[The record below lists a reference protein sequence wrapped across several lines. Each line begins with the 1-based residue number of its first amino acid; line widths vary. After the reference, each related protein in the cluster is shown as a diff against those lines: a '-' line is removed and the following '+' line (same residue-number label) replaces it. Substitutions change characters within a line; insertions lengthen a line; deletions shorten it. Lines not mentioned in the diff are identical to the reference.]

1 MKKDFATAVI
11 TAIIGVI
18 LAYFIVGG
26 VFLKDPAPVVI
37 KTLSTAV
44 DNTVSEP
51 NPEIFNY
58 RAVNPTVEVYIDC
71 TNYDINGSCLDG
83 GN

>member
-1 MKKDFATAVI
+1 MKKDLATAII

-26 VFLKDPAPVVI
+26 VFLKEPAPVII

-71 TNYDINGSCLDG
+71 TNYDVNGSCLDG

>member
-1 MKKDFATAVI
+1 MKKDLATAVI

-18 LAYFIVGG
+18 LAYFVVGG

-71 TNYDINGSCLDG
+71 TNYDINGSCLYG

>member
-1 MKKDFATAVI
+1 MKKDLLTAVI
-11 TAIIGVI
+11 TAIVGVA

-26 VFLKDPAPVVI
+26 VFLKEPAPVVI
-37 KTLSTAV
+37 KTLTTAV

>member
-1 MKKDFATAVI
+1 MKKDLA
-11 TAIIGVI
+11 TAIITALVGVI

-26 VFLKDPAPVVI
+26 VFLKEPKPVTI
-37 KTLSTAV
+37 KTLSTSV
-44 DNTVSEP
+44 DNTVPEP

-58 RAVNPTVEVYIDC
+58 RAINPTVETYVDC
-71 TNYDINGSCLDG
+71 KNYDASGACLDG

>member
-1 MKKDFATAVI
+1 MKKDLA
-11 TAIIGVI
+11 TAIITALVGVI
-18 LAYFIVGG
+18 LAYFVVGG
-26 VFLKDPAPVVI
+26 VFLKDPTPVVI
-37 KTLSTAV
+37 KALTTAV

-58 RAVNPTVEVYIDC
+58 NAINPTVETYVDC
-71 TNYDINGSCLDG
+71 KNYDTSGACLDG

>member
-1 MKKDFATAVI
+1 MKKDLFTAIV
-11 TAIIGVI
+11 TAIIGVF
-18 LAYFIVGG
+18 LAYFIIGG
-26 VFLKDPAPVVI
+26 VFLKSPAPVVI
-37 KTLSTAV
+37 KTLTTAV

-58 RAVNPTVEVYIDC
+58 RAINPTVEVYVDC

>member
-1 MKKDFATAVI
+1 MKKDLI
-11 TAIIGVI
+11 TAIVTAIVGVI
-18 LAYFIVGG
+18 LAYFLVGG
-26 VFLKDPAPVVI
+26 VFLKDPTPVVI

-58 RAVNPTVEVYIDC
+58 RAVNPTVEVYVDC